1 MMQRNHF
8 FVLTVMVG
16 LVLAACGGSSSGAE
30 PGDVTFDVELI
41 EIKGATDGIA
51 APDVDPTSLSA
62 GYRYSP
68 PGQYD
73 ADNLDKWQVSTYL
86 FSPAAMSV
94 IEGDDV
100 TLRLFGVN
108 GDAHEVWVEAPDGTL
123 AVPAV
128 TINRGREV
136 VLTFTAEQ
144 AGHYR
149 LKCGTHAPT
158 MEADILS
165 I

>member
-1 MMQRNHF
+1 MRGP
-8 FVLTVMVG
+8 VRSTRPTTVATRVPSSPYTG
-16 LVLAACGGSSSGAE
+16 TLKAVTSTRGRAFACRFLPVVCDGGRLGR
-30 PGDVTFDVELI
+30 DD
-41 EIKGATDGIA
+41 
-51 APDVDPTSLSA
+51 
-62 GYRYSP
+62 
-68 PGQYD
+68 
-73 ADNLDKWQVSTYL
+73 
-86 FSPAAMSV
+86 

-108 GDAHEVWVEAPDGTL
+108 GDAHEVWVEARDGTL

-149 LKCGTHAPT
+149 LKCGNHAPT